1 MGGGIIQI
9 NVQQMRGVK
18 EALRLIA
25 DDADLQIK
33 IALGKTAKDVKIAA
47 ARQLKKV
54 MNVRVNGLKRAVR
67 IKRPKSQDE
76 LSMTIQLAYGFPIP
90 LKYFGAKQ
98 LKRGVTYKIDPKFKR
113 KDLLRDA
120 FIVERYGGNVF
131 KRKGKE
137 RGPLIK
143 MHGPAPGDYYEK
155 GGVTEVAVK
164 TANEELPKQINERL
178 RFLIVKAQGKLRGK
192 L

>member
-1 MGGGIIQI
+1 MKVTMDKAQVARVRAALQDLGQNANKQI
-9 NVQQMRGVK
+9 
-18 EALRLIA
+18 AIA
-25 DDADLQIK
+25 I
-33 IALGKTAKDVKIAA
+33 GKTAAKVKIAA
-47 ARQLKKV
+47 ARKLRESLKVPVKVLKK
-54 MNVRVNGLKRAVR
+54 AVR
-67 IKRPKSQDE
+67 IKRPKSDE
-76 LSMTIQLAYGFPIP
+76 ELTATIILAYGYPIP

-98 LKRGVTYKIDPKFKR
+98 LKRGVTYKIDPTFKR

-131 KRKGKE
+131 KRKGKD

-164 TANEELPKQINERL
+164 TANEELPKQIN
-178 RFLIVKAQGKLRGK
+178 
-192 L
+192 